1 MEEENKVRKFKLIDK
16 QGYLDEDKENKSLVD
31 YFGDIFSGYEDD
43 NGFIIN
49 DKTPSPLVIDRVEFQ
64 FFEEITDEQETSVTK
79 ETSPAEET
87 LYWQEG
93 QPLTAG
99 LIVGKNCSG
108 GREFFV
114 KYVGDVYVVLA
125 DKREETTS
133 TISNLRSLVKSDKDV
148 IFEEV
153 LSLWKSQ
160 SLDNAYDNKSSVVNL
175 GSFFDTVYQ
184 VMKGE
189 S

>member
-1 MEEENKVRKFKLIDK
+1 MEEENKVRKFRLIDRE
-16 QGYLDEDKENKSLVD
+16 GYLFQNS
-31 YFGDIFSGYEDD
+31 FNRDILHSVGKYGTLSGYIEEDGSLSGYGVTLITT
-43 NGFIIN
+43 N
-49 DKTPSPLVIDRVEFQ
+49 EFQ

-108 GREFFV
+108 DREFFV

-125 DKREETTS
+125 DKREETTC
-133 TISNLRSLVKSDKDV
+133 TISNLRSLVRSDKDV
-148 IFEEV
+148 IFDEV